1 MSQLRLWC
9 SHILAHFCH
18 ALSFGCAFQEGFN
31 TCLGAPFYGQSLG
44 QSQVFTSLV
53 KDLMQGLM
61 QYPIQD
67 FIGLEVGLVT
77 SMDRWWCSNWLEE
90 GRADKCATAIKLHFA
105 STCTFRHAFS

>member
-44 QSQVFTSLV
+44 QSQVFTRFAFTMGVCCLSYSLV

-77 SMDRWWCSNWLEE
+77 SMDRWWCSNCQW
-90 GRADKCATAIKLHFA
+90 I
-105 STCTFRHAFS
+105 